1 MLTRPKLPVPPP
13 LRGADRGSFAEDTI
27 KRRLPEI
34 ARRVLRENNLLDT
47 APSTGSG
54 QAKAA
59 IETLI
64 AEMPYA
70 LIRPLTD
77 PHAPDTAVWQPAID
91 RYRSQNWLQIPWF
104 FAETYF
110 FRRIIEAVD
119 YFHTG
124 LDPFH
129 AQKEEALR
137 QGLTAVD
144 TLARELAISQSA
156 GWQEGAFRRLL
167 LAALWG
173 NQVDLSLW
181 GTDAAEKPDHADEMA
196 QRAHVLVDEV
206 TAVTD
211 YLYSLDQIRLDILVD
226 NAGPELLADLMLA
239 DYLLTCGKAGQV
251 HLHLKL
257 FPTFVSDA
265 TPQDVAHTVAS
276 LCQVAIEP
284 VRLWGE
290 RLAAVQ
296 ADGRLQT
303 HTPPFMISPH
313 PLWRLP
319 DDFRQEL
326 AQADLVISK
335 GDANYRRALGDAHW
349 PFTTPFADVVSYL
362 PTPTLFLRVCKSN
375 VLAGLTPG
383 QLTAL
388 NEQDAD
394 WVTSGRWGVLQWA

>member
-1 MLTRPKLPVPPP
+1 MQTRPKLPVPPP
-13 LRGADRGSFAEDTI
+13 LRGADRGSFAEGTV

-34 ARRVLRENNLLDT
+34 ARRVLRENVLPDT
-47 APSTGSG
+47 A
-54 QAKAA
+54 AV
-59 IETLI
+59 ETLI

-77 PHAPDTAVWQPAID
+77 THAPDFALWQSAID
-91 RYRSQNWLQIPWF
+91 RYRNQNWLEIPWF

-110 FRRIIEAVD
+110 FRRLIEAVD
-119 YFHTG
+119 YFRTG
-124 LDPFH
+124 IDPYRQ
-129 AQKEEALR
+129 QKEEALGM
-137 QGLTAVD
+137 GLTAVPAP
-144 TLARELAISQSA
+144 ARELVITQNA
-156 GWQEGAFRRLL
+156 GWQEDIFRRLL

-181 GTDAAEKPDHADEMA
+181 ATDAAAKPDHIDDQA
-196 QRAHVLVDEV
+196 RLAHLLVDDRTV
-206 TAVTD
+206 VAD
-211 YLYSLDQIRLDILVD
+211 RLYAHDQIRLDILVD

-239 DYLLTCGKAGQV
+239 DYLLACGKARQV

-265 TPQDVAHTVAS
+265 TPQDVAHTVER
-276 LCQVAIEP
+276 LCQTAIEP

-290 RLAAVQ
+290 RLVAAQ

-303 HTPPFMISPH
+303 HTHPFMTSPH

-319 DDFRQEL
+319 DDFRREL

-349 PFTTPFADVVSYL
+349 PFTTPFAHVVSYL
-362 PTPTLFLRVCKSN
+362 PIPTLFLRVCKSN
-375 VLAGLTPG
+375 ILAGLTPN
-383 QLTAL
+383 QLTTL
-388 NEQDAD
+388 NEQNAD
-394 WVTSGRWGVLQWA
+394 WVTSGRWGVIQLA